1 MYIKMKKVTKRIN
14 KRKIKKKY
22 TRKQNNSKYEMM
34 MTIWGPVLWHTLH
47 TISFNY
53 PNHPNTKDKKHYRD
67 FILQLKYVLPCG
79 KCRENLLKN
88 FKKLPLTY
96 KKMESRA
103 TFSKYI
109 YDLHE
114 LINKMLHKTSNLSY
128 DEVRD
133 RYEDF
138 RARCKSEKE
147 IKINSKILKENGC
160 VEPLKG
166 KKSKC
171 VLKIVPE
178 NDKCD
183 TFQINVNWN

>member
-1 MYIKMKKVTKRIN
+1 
-14 KRKIKKKY
+14 
-22 TRKQNNSKYEMM
+22 
-34 MTIWGPVLWHTLH
+34 
-47 TISFNY
+47 
-53 PNHPNTKDKKHYRD
+53 
-67 FILQLKYVLPCG
+67 
-79 KCRENLLKN
+79 
-88 FKKLPLTY
+88 
-96 KKMESRA
+96 MESRA
-103 TFSKYI
+103 SFSKYI

-128 DEVRD
+128 NEVRD

-147 IKINSKILKENGC
+147 ININSKILKENGC

-183 TFQINVNWN
+183 TFQINVK

>member
-1 MYIKMKKVTKRIN
+1 MRTQKNKTQKKTQ
-14 KRKIKKKY
+14 KKHRF
-22 TRKQNNSKYEMM
+22 TLKQYNSKDGMM
-34 MTIWGPVLWHTLH
+34 TTIWGPGLWHALH

-53 PNHPNTKDKKHYRD
+53 PINPSAKDKKHYRD

-96 KKMESRA
+96 KKMESRDS
-103 TFSKYI
+103 FSKYI

-128 DEVRD
+128 NEVRD

-147 IKINSKILKENGC
+147 ININSKILKENGC

-183 TFQINVNWN
+183 TFQINVK